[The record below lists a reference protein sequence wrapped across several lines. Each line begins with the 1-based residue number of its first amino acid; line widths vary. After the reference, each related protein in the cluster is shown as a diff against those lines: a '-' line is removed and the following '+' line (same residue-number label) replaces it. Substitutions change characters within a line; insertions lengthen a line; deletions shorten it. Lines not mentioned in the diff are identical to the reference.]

1 MDVTI
6 TRNGFVKFSLD
17 GCCGKKVKFT
27 RGICRR
33 KLSTGSHR
41 TNPTMSTITRNGF
54 VRFSVDGRFGK
65 KMKLTRTCFIC
76 PTKPPGVIHHV
87 RKTRKCR
94 QSKSPIRSCACGDIY
109 CNYISKFLGTM
120 ITEKCCYPN
129 PAEGKRGPNKQFRC
143 EKIHKK
149 LVMFRKERNDLF
161 TTQVP
166 TYQAKFARFNEIHYP
181 IAFLI
186 RAVKRSKSR
195 IPVSIDVEEAKETNM
210 YKEDLLRYYKHE
222 RKTRVAVV
230 PTLNV
235 HQAIQACFMC

>member
-65 KMKLTRTCFIC
+65 KMKLTRTCVIC
-76 PTKPPGVIHHV
+76 PTKLSGVIHRV
-87 RKTRKCR
+87 VKTRKSR
-94 QSKSPIRSCACGDIY
+94 QRKSPIRSCACGDNY

-120 ITEKCCYPN
+120 ITEKCNYPY

-166 TYQAKFARFNEIHYP
+166 TYPAKRAQFNEIHYP

-186 RAVKRSKSR
+186 
-195 IPVSIDVEEAKETNM
+195 AKGGQE
-210 YKEDLLRYYKHE
+210 
-222 RKTRVAVV
+222 
-230 PTLNV
+230 
-235 HQAIQACFMC
+235 I